1 VRNIPKK
8 ENSVTYFLD
17 FSLLFLEKQ
26 SPNFEKEIGKVG
38 GGGFWFSVLIRISFA
53 NIWKFRQIIDCT
65 ISLKEKKKSLE

>member
-38 GGGFWFSVLIRISFA
+38 RGGDFGFLY
-53 NIWKFRQIIDCT
+53 
-65 ISLKEKKKSLE
+65 